1 MEWEKYDANLKVTAV
16 TVNLILIL
24 IFDFKWF
31 ICSFINLLQENC
43 FVIKQMIK
51 DLYLET
57 TEVVNMALWSDE
69 QIRKIKKK
77 TIHKNSSR
85 ALMRNRIMCD
95 INYFH
100 SFLNVFLL
108 RTGGLLLL
116 VNLTMFPN
124 NLRGN
129 SY

>member
-16 TVNLILIL
+16 TV
-24 IFDFKWF
+24 
-31 ICSFINLLQENC
+31 NLLQENC

-77 TIHKNSSR
+77 K
-85 ALMRNRIMCD
+85 LF
-95 INYFH
+95 INILQDH
-100 SFLNVFLL
+100 PCVI
-108 RTGGLLLL
+108 
-116 VNLTMFPN
+116 V
-124 NLRGN
+124 
-129 SY
+129 